1 MGNAFRGKFY
11 SLIAVILVVGC
22 GKPVADLGSNFVA
35 PTGQPV
41 ERSIGEA
48 TKPYLVIDGGTLQ
61 KHLSMG
67 DILASDSVAG
77 AAQLKALS
85 TTTAEAP
92 LAANA
97 DATVKTLLMGFPI
110 GLLGENYVFGGV
122 ITKVSAK
129 TNDKLG
135 NLKLT
140 DLTPLHVRPIV
151 AATGPGKYAFALVGC
166 VQKCEEGA
174 DENVL
179 ASIPVLA
186 IDPVRKLLIFDLAPL
201 GNALNL
207 VQMLDPTGAGL
218 ELKAKSNETTAYDYS
233 LSTLVFDVESRM
245 EPLKA
250 VTPAVPDTFFTVR
263 WYLRL
268 DSTFDPAFIARG
280 PTDGVGFFQT
290 ERGVQSRIQRFGL
303 PKKLNGNDGGSVH
316 YYIKG
321 VPKEFQPAFQSAFD
335 EWNGQ
340 FFGLLRKKL
349 LTYEFIDATDT
360 RYNQLVT
367 GDVRYNIVEWDT
379 ENVATYGGLGPSIAN
394 QFTGQILSAN
404 VLVQGPTVV
413 AIYTKWFKVSKV
425 ARELRAAGDS
435 AAADR
440 LLKTTGDEIMAGI
453 EARQSQQV
461 ALSFA
466 GLPFRVSAQT
476 PALQDP
482 LFQKD
487 GFDELPSGYTYEE
500 YMAGYFHDMLT
511 HELGHNLGLRHNFKG
526 NLGAALVPS
535 VGAVSRSIMEYLN
548 RNFRHLDRVGPYD
561 AMALAYGYTGLK
573 PRQTNLF
580 CTDENVGGTDEPK
593 FSAECSRDDATP
605 DPFRYFESRLNR
617 SLRLLTAFGT
627 ADAPEWTTVDME
639 RELGIA
645 LVGLGLYAS
654 SADTTSAD
662 WTNFGIDSSRPNG
675 AVAIK
680 DYVLQRLKLQLCST
694 ALDAALALKTDP
706 AIKQKTVDNIKA
718 VRAAAADT
726 MTKLKVF
733 SNTEMACA
741 P

>member
-1 MGNAFRGKFY
+1 MGNTFRGIFY
-11 SLIAVILVVGC
+11 SLVAVFFVVGC
-22 GKPVADLGSNFVA
+22 GKPKADLGASFVA

-48 TKPYLVIDGGTLQ
+48 AKPYLVIDGDTLQ
-61 KHLSMG
+61 KRLATG
-67 DILASDSVAG
+67 EIVASDSDAG
-77 AAQLKALS
+77 AAQLKSLAS
-85 TTTAEAP
+85 TSTDATP
-92 LAANA
+92 AANSA
-97 DATVKTLLMGFPI
+97 PTVKTLLMGFPI

-129 TNDKLG
+129 TNDRLG

-140 DLTPLHVRPIV
+140 DLTPLHVRPLV
-151 AATGPGKYAFALVGC
+151 ASTGPGKYAFALVGC

-179 ASIPVLA
+179 FSVPVLA
-186 IDPVRKLLIFDLAPL
+186 VDPMRKLVIFDLAPL
-201 GNALNL
+201 GGALNL

-218 ELKAKSNETTAYDYS
+218 ELKTKSSETTAYDYS
-233 LSTLVFDVESRM
+233 FSTLVFDVESRM

-250 VTPAVPDTFFTVR
+250 VTPPVADTVFTVR

-268 DSTFDPAFIARG
+268 VSTFDPAFVARG
-280 PTDGVGFFQT
+280 SADGVGFFET
-290 ERGVQSRIQRFGL
+290 ERAAQSRIQRFAL
-303 PKKLNGNDGGSVH
+303 PKKLGGTDGGSVH

-321 VPKEFQPAFQSAFD
+321 VPKPFQPAFQSAFD

-349 LTYEFIDATDT
+349 LTYEFIDSGDP
-360 RYNQLVT
+360 RFNQLVT

-379 ENVATYGGLGPSIAN
+379 ENVASYGGLGPSIAN

-404 VLVQGPTVV
+404 ILIQGPAVV
-413 AIYTKWFKVSKV
+413 AIYTKWFKVSKI
-425 ARELRAAGDS
+425 ARDLRAAGDTL
-435 AAADR
+435 AADR
-440 LLKTTGDEIMAGI
+440 LLKKTGEEIVADLQ
-453 EARQSQQV
+453 ARQGAQV

-466 GLPFRVSAQT
+466 GQPFRVTAQT
-476 PALQDP
+476 PELQDP

-487 GFDELPSGYTYEE
+487 GFDELPGGYTYEE
-500 YMAGYFHDMLT
+500 YMFGYFHDMLA

-526 NLGAALVPS
+526 NLGAAMTPS

-573 PRQTNLF
+573 PRHTNLF
-580 CTDENVGGTDEPK
+580 CTDENVGGVDDPK
-593 FSAECSRDDATP
+593 LSAECSRDDATP

-617 SLRLLTAFGT
+617 SLRLLTAYGT
-627 ADAPEWTTVDME
+627 ADAPEWTTTDME

-662 WTNFGIDSSRPNG
+662 WTNFSFDSSRPTG
-675 AVAIK
+675 AVNIR

-694 ALDAALALKTDP
+694 ALDATLALKTDP

-718 VRAAAADT
+718 VRAVAADK
-726 MTKLKVF
+726 MLKLRAFTDV
-733 SNTEMACA
+733 EMACM